1 MHATLQPTGTV
12 SFELILECMKH
23 RGTMSSVIRKTDIAL
38 RNFSCAFAAR
48 CHAQPLKWQCWMDI
62 EKGWTRTTR
71 THTIQQNPTC
81 IKSRGMAAPR
91 PIPSSEHGLASNRGT
106 TGWLPVL
113 HGFLFPLGIYPQK
126 CGHQGTVILWV
137 REVDRLQTDLL
148 PANRTI
154 ETLAAQQQT
163 ATVGVLGN
171 PQLDKSSQCEPS
183 NMYRTQTH
191 PLQAHLK
198 C

>member
-1 MHATLQPTGTV
+1 M
-12 SFELILECMKH
+12 
-23 RGTMSSVIRKTDIAL
+23 
-38 RNFSCAFAAR
+38 
-48 CHAQPLKWQCWMDI
+48 
-62 EKGWTRTTR
+62 
-71 THTIQQNPTC
+71 
-81 IKSRGMAAPR
+81 
-91 PIPSSEHGLASNRGT
+91 
-106 TGWLPVL
+106 L

-126 CGHQGTVILWV
+126 CGHQGTVIIWV

-154 ETLAAQQQT
+154 ETLAAQQQI

-198 C
+198 SREQVCCSV